1 MSTNPL
7 VPIHA
12 IQRETH
18 HARGIADAMCQLGL
32 PAGDLLHRFLD
43 QIHRLASE
51 ASDAV
56 CEEAHQHCGETL
68 AQTGK
73 LMLAALDSCLVK
85 GES

>member
-7 VPIHA
+7 EPIHA
-12 IQRETH
+12 IQRETR

-32 PAGDLLHRFLD
+32 PAGDLLHGFLD

-51 ASDAV
+51 ASNAV
-56 CEEAHQHCGETL
+56 CEEANQRYQEALGQTNKMAVAVLDACL
-68 AQTGK
+68 A
-73 LMLAALDSCLVK
+73 K

>member
-7 VPIHA
+7 ELIHA

-32 PAGDLLHRFLD
+32 PAGDLLHGFLD

-51 ASDAV
+51 ASNAV
-56 CEEAHQHCGETL
+56 CEEANQHCQETL
-68 AQTGK
+68 EQTNK
-73 LMLAALDSCLVK
+73 MTAAVLDACLEK
-85 GES
+85 RT